1 MHYINLVTGAANGF
15 GREIAFELAQEGCNL
30 VIVDVD
36 LEGATKVASEIV
48 KKYGVKTKAYRVD
61 VSDYTAIKRLKEYV
75 EKTMGY
81 VDILVNNAGVL
92 PLMSLREGT
101 HEDIQKIININL
113 TAHFWV
119 FVTIFYETWAKCPI

>member
-1 MHYINLVTGAANGF
+1 MGK
-15 GREIAFELAQEGCNL
+15 EIAIGLAQKGCNL

-48 KKYGVKTKAYRVD
+48 ENYGVKAKAYRLD
-61 VSDYTAIKRLKEYV
+61 VSDYTAIKILKEDV
-75 EKTMGY
+75 EKNMGY

-113 TAHFWV
+113 TSHFWV
-119 FVTIFYETWAKCPI
+119 YFVTFYVYW

>member
-1 MHYINLVTGAANGF
+1 MYYINLVTGAANGF
-15 GREIAFELAQEGCNL
+15 GREIAFELAKEGCNL

-48 KKYGVKTKAYRVD
+48 KKYGVKAKAYRVD
-61 VSDYTAIKRLKEYV
+61 VSDYTAIKRLKEDV
-75 EKTMGY
+75 ETMGY

-119 FVTIFYETWAKCPI
+119 FVTIFYETWTKCPI

>member
-1 MHYINLVTGAANGF
+1 L

-48 KKYGVKTKAYRVD
+48 KKYGVKAKAYRLD
-61 VSDYTAIKRLKEYV
+61 VSDYTAIKRLKEDV

-81 VDILVNNAGVL
+81 VDILVNNAGII
-92 PLMSLREGT
+92 PLISLREGS
-101 HEDIQKIININL
+101 HEDIQKIINVNL

-119 FVTIFYETWAKCPI
+119 YCYKEILLVPRD